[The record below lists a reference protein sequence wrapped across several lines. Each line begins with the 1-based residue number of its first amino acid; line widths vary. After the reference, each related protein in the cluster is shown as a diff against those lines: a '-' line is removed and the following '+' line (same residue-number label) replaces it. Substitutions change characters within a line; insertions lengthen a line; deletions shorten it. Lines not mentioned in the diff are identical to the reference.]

1 MTRSAIRQK
10 FLESKSMLDAIRQH
24 TQGWLAKVILALI
37 TIPFALFGIDSY
49 LNDAGSNVAVAK
61 VNGDKISIQE
71 YSNAIENVRN
81 RLQSEGQKVDAAML
95 ESAELKQSVLDGL
108 ITRRLVNAEIHNA
121 NFKISDEQL
130 SQHILGM
137 PEFQQDGKFSEDLYQ
152 KALAQNKFT
161 ASKFE
166 NDRRNELLTQQA
178 RDGLSML
185 VSVPKAVAE
194 QTLKYAHQQR
204 DVSVAEIKTA
214 QFIGQVKVTP
224 EQVKAYYELHKDKF
238 KVPEQVKLEFAL
250 LSAAGLVSQ
259 MKATDAEVKAFYDEN
274 AAKFQG
280 DEQRHASHILI
291 GFGVSA
297 TAAEKAAA
305 KDKAAEILAQLKKNP
320 KRFEELA
327 TKNSQDPGSAVK
339 GGDLGSFGRGA
350 MVKPFEDA
358 VFGMKVNQISDLV
371 ESEFGYHIIKL
382 TGVTGQSTKFEDMKA
397 QIKGE
402 LSWNKAQAKYSEL
415 ADDFSNTVYE
425 QSGSLKPAA
434 DKFGLQLQ
442 TSGLMSRDDG
452 AKFFKND
459 KLMSAVFSDEVLKEK
474 RNTEAVEVSP
484 NNMVSARVVEYKP
497 SAPRTFDEVKGGIEA
512 LLKLE
517 AAEKLATENGV
528 AALAKLKT
536 GVASDDLEWI
546 PPVTIDRKNAQGLT
560 ETVMNQAF
568 KIDTSKLPA
577 YVGFMNE
584 KTSYTIVKVSRVDNA
599 LATDDEAKKSA
610 EAELQA
616 ALVAEYMSA
625 YGNSL
630 KAKSNIVVNR
640 KLLET
645 KAE

>member
-1 MTRSAIRQK
+1 
-10 FLESKSMLDAIRQH
+10 MLNAIRQH

-71 YSNAIENVRN
+71 YSNAIDNVRN
-81 RLQSEGQKVDAAML
+81 RLQSEGQKVDTAML

-137 PEFQQDGKFSEDLYQ
+137 PEFQENGQFSEDLYQ
-152 KALAQNKFT
+152 KTLAQNKLT
-161 ASKFE
+161 ATKFE
-166 NDRRNELLTQQA
+166 NDRRSELLTQQA
-178 RDGLSML
+178 RDGLSVL
-185 VSVPKAVAE
+185 VSIPKSVAE
-194 QTLKYAHQQR
+194 QTLKFAHQQR

-214 QFIGQVKVTP
+214 QFISQVKVTP
-224 EQVKAYYELHKDKF
+224 EQVKAYYDLHKDKF

-259 MKATDAEVKAFYDEN
+259 MKATDAEVKQFYDEN

-291 GFGVSA
+291 GYGVGAS
-297 TAAEKAAA
+297 ESDKAAA

-371 ESEFGYHIIKL
+371 ESEFGYHIIRL
-382 TGVTGQSTKFEDMKA
+382 NGVTGQNNSFEGMKA

-402 LSWNKAQAKYSEL
+402 LSWNKAQAKYAEL

-484 NNMVSARVVEYKP
+484 NNMVSARVLEYKP

-517 AAEKLATENGV
+517 QAEKLATESGV
-528 AALAKLKT
+528 AALAKLKR
-536 GVASDDLEWI
+536 GDAGDDLEWI
-546 PPVTIDRKNAQGLT
+546 SPVTIDRKNAQGLT

-584 KTSYTIVKVSRVDNA
+584 KTSYTILKVSRVDSA
-599 LATDDEAKKSA
+599 LATDDEAKKNA
-610 EAELQA
+610 EAELQEA
-616 ALVAEYMSA
+616 IVAEYMSA

-630 KAKSNIVVNR
+630 KAKSDIVVNR